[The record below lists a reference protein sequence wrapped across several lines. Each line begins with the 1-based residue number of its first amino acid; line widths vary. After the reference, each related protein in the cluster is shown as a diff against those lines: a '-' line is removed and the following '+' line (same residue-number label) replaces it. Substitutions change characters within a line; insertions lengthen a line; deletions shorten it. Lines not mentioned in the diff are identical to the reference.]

1 MTKTRKER
9 RLEARKN
16 KTNFN
21 PNYNN
26 GIRYDEKGNA
36 IDVGGSPKSYEEM
49 HGIGSERF
57 NSKYVTIKE
66 EK

>member
-9 RLEARKN
+9 RLDARKN
-16 KTNFN
+16 KTNFK
-21 PNYNN
+21 PQYNN
-26 GIRYDEKGNA
+26 GIRYDAKGNA

-49 HGIGSERF
+49 NGIGYERF